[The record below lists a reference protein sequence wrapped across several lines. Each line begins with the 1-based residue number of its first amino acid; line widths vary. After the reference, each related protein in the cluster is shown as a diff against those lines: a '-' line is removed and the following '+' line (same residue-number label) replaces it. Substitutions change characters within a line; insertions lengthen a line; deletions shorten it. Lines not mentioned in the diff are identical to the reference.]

1 MTEFSIFTSQIPI
14 PVSQVVYVKG
24 VEAAPIPGP
33 QGPPG
38 TPVSVHDLLLITFF
52 KCGLQSNT
60 SNTAFP
66 AVLCARNNIGINS
79 FYTQNNPPTC

>member
-1 MTEFSIFTSQIPI
+1 METFEKYSEWESYLVIFTNICTV

-38 TPVSVHDLLLITFF
+38 TPVSVHDFA
-52 KCGLQSNT
+52 
-60 SNTAFP
+60 AF
-66 AVLCARNNIGINS
+66 
-79 FYTQNNPPTC
+79 